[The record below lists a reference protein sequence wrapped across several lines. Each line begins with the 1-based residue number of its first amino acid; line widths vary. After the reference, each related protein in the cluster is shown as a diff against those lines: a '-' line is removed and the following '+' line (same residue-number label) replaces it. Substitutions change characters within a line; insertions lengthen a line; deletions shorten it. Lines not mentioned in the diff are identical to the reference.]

1 MNPTSIFG
9 ADTVLL
15 SEEIEHNAA
24 STRLP
29 DISEEAIKGA
39 RETEI
44 KMAPI
49 QGAKLVEL
57 AEEGDDLLILP
68 CSEVADIVGTVRSKI
83 GGVESVF
90 SATRLW
96 GATLEEQKD
105 VKKLQRIWDVEVIG
119 KLRAFEKT
127 GKIGY
132 YKALKR
138 QAFGILHVLSMALK
152 DYIIKKAGTDWE
164 INLCDVNTIQL
175 LSPETIRSLMT
186 ITGEILQ
193 GGKSIND
200 IEDILSKVVE
210 DLTAPK
216 KEAVF

>member
-9 ADTVLL
+9 ADTML
-15 SEEIEHNAA
+15 SKEEKEYYAT

-29 DISEEAIKGA
+29 EISEGAIKGG
-39 RETEI
+39 REIEI

-57 AEEGDDLLILP
+57 AEEGEDLLMLP
-68 CSEVADIVGTVRSKI
+68 SSEVADIVGRVRSKI

-90 SATRLW
+90 SATQLW
-96 GATLEEQKD
+96 GTTLEEQKD
-105 VKKLQRIWDVEVIG
+105 IKKLQRIWDVEVVG

-132 YKALKR
+132 YKTLKR
-138 QAFGILHVLSMALK
+138 QAFGILYVLSMTLK
-152 DYIIKKAGTDWE
+152 DYLIKKAGTDWE

-186 ITGEILQ
+186 ITGEILH
-193 GGKSIND
+193 GEKSIDN
-200 IEDILSKVVE
+200 IEEILSKVAE

-216 KEAVF
+216 K